1 MSMKLEDLIRI
12 RDTMKE
18 EVQQAQGA
26 KRAILEELNTLFG
39 IETPEQALAEK
50 ARLEKELE
58 GLQQKYDDLLAEF
71 EQQYGD
77 RLK

>member
-71 EQQYGD
+71 EKQYGD